1 MKKGNKK
8 LLVVVALLL
17 LVCVGIGTYAIYR
30 SSATGTATVPTA
42 SWSVKVNETDME
54 TGAFTFGAG
63 DITWTTNTSA
73 VSGKIAPGSTG
84 TITLEIDATGSEVNV
99 DYTATVGTIKV
110 NGVDNTNSGFT
121 VTPHATADGSG
132 VINYSTTTDAMK
144 KTLTFDVVWTGTDAD
159 LPAKDT
165 ADKAMAGYD
174 ITIPV
179 TVTAKQHLGA

>member
-8 LLVVVALLL
+8 LLVIVALLL

-42 SWSVKVNETDME
+42 SWSVKVNSADME
-54 TGAFTFGAG
+54 TGAFTFGPS
-63 DITWTTNTSA
+63 DISWTTNTSA

-99 DYTATVGTIKV
+99 DYTATVGTIQV
-110 NGVDNTNSGFT
+110 DGVDKTNSGFT
-121 VTPHATADGSG
+121 VTPHESTDASG
-132 VINYSTTTDAMK
+132 TISYSTTANAMK
-144 KTLTFDVVWTGTDAD
+144 KTLTFDVEWTGTDAD
-159 LPAKDT
+159 LTDKDT
-165 ADKAMAGYD
+165 ADKAMAGKN